1 MHQRTVPTHPQ
12 IASTQT
18 LGEAWSSGATTWSN
32 YSEEGAWMKEEEQN
46 SVFVARVWLSKGGDK
61 WLALYFLWSFH

>member
-1 MHQRTVPTHPQ
+1 
-12 IASTQT
+12 
-18 LGEAWSSGATTWSN
+18 
-32 YSEEGAWMKEEEQN
+32 MKEEEQN